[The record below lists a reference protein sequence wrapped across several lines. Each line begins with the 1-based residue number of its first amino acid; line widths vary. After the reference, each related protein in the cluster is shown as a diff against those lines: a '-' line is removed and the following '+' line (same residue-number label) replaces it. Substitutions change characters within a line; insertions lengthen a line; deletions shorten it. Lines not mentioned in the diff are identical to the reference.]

1 MAIVLSAIFAAVY
14 NPLPPKPGVV
24 GIDLGTT
31 YSVIALFH
39 NGSVEVVPDAQ
50 KKNLTPSVVAFTPSG
65 VLVGYQ
71 AREYGVL
78 HPEAVV
84 FDAKRLI
91 GHKYGEETVQHD
103 QALYPFGVVDV
114 NGSAHS
120 KWFCD
125 KSRVCTHTC
134 ARTCMISGFFALV
147 LYKSA
152 KRKTKI

>member
-1 MAIVLSAIFAAVY
+1 MAPHPEILISGGILAVVLSAIFAAVY

-39 NGSVEVVPDAQ
+39 NGSVEVVPDSEQ
-50 KKNLTPSVVAFTPSG
+50 KNLTPSVVAFTPSG
-65 VLVGYQ
+65 VLVGYA
-71 AREYGVL
+71 ARKYGVM

-114 NGSAHS
+114 NGYAHS
-120 KWFCD
+120 KHRLPTRMD
-125 KSRVCTHTC
+125 V
-134 ARTCMISGFFALV
+134 
-147 LYKSA
+147 
-152 KRKTKI
+152 